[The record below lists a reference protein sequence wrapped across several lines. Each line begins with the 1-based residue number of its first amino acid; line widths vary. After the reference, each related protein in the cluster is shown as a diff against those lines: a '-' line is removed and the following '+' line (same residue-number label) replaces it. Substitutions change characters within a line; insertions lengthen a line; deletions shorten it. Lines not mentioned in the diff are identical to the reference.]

1 MQLYTQQRNG
11 RLASTTSKPI
21 EVYLASCS
29 IRGTIET
36 PHPRVSDH
44 LGATDE
50 VLRLSDARVVL
61 RDGTQV
67 ASEKTAVVNKAEIL
81 FVVDLTPNSTGLL
94 GFQVE
99 RAPVEV
105 TLNVGNIWLRGRAH
119 LPIGGDINSFFTG
132 AVNRYMAITEAIVVG
147 YEQGRPRTV
156 IINRDQLNC
165 MLV

>member
-1 MQLYTQQRNG
+1 MQNRNE
-11 RLASTTSKPI
+11 RLASMTTKTV

-36 PHPRVSDH
+36 PHARVSDH
-44 LGATDE
+44 LGSPDE
-50 VLRLSDARVVL
+50 VLRVREARVVL
-61 RDGTQV
+61 RDGSQV
-67 ASEKTAVVNKAEIL
+67 ANNRTALVNKAEIL
-81 FVVDLTPNSTGLL
+81 FVVDLTTNPSGHL

-99 RAPVEV
+99 RAPLEV
-105 TLNVGNIWLRGRAH
+105 TLNVGNIWLKGQIH

-132 AVNRYMAITEAIVVG
+132 AVNRFMAITEATVVG

-165 MLV
+165 MLTE